1 MAVVVEMESFV
12 GCYWVDSTSLNR
24 NLADLVESIE
34 VDHSAI
40 YFMLKFAFFSKKKIA
55 ESSKKK
61 YKWIN
66 FWPVC

>member
-34 VDHSAI
+34 VDHYLEVA
-40 YFMLKFAFFSKKKIA
+40 FVALKPSVV
-55 ESSKKK
+55 ESS
-61 YKWIN
+61 N
-66 FWPVC
+66 